1 MLTIRSPEGFQSFA
15 PFDEIELPDFVVV
28 TGLNAS
34 GKTQL
39 LRGIENGPA
48 LVERDGVEVSVERRH
63 YFQSLGPTIEDH
75 IETGSYL
82 QTLTNFGD
90 NVSAILRDPRRAD
103 EAKILFAIAEK
114 VGVEDPARLDHHH
127 LRGFGL
133 PFQTRRRR
141 AFGSSPF
148 RYLVATALRSWQLE
162 IDYHNYNRYLAS
174 VGQPTKSPPLSDAEF
189 EQRYGEPLEAPFNA
203 AIEPLGYALSG
214 EGLRPAE
221 VNADMCLRL
230 RHLERGHEIAFSE
243 LSSGEQAVLSLLVY
257 AFINQDAP
265 SDNEPSVMLLDEV
278 DASLHPQL
286 MRKFIDDLRA
296 TLVDR
301 GTSII
306 LATHSPSMVAL
317 APEESIFAMS
327 AEGEPRLRQVTKDH
341 ALGMLTEGV
350 PSLRVDHRNCRQVF
364 VEADLDAAL
373 YTGIYQNLRPH
384 LEPEI
389 ALSFI
394 AAGGKRRNPANDAKL
409 GDDGGGCAAVRRL
422 VKELRG
428 AGNDRVYGIVDRDR
442 GATDGDGVYVVGDGN
457 AYAIENVLLDPLL
470 VAALAAHEGALV
482 NTSFASVTFLEL
494 CMADPV
500 LLSRLAECVCGRVCP
515 DAEGSAERVT
525 LSYVEE
531 GISIQSPRWYLEM
544 RGHDLAQHV
553 LRAFPKLNAVTKGD
567 VDRLAKAVV
576 ERVLREKPGFTP
588 RSLLDLMRRI
598 QAGERS

>member
-39 LRGIENGPA
+39 LRGIENGPV
-48 LVERDGVEVSVERRH
+48 LVERDGVEVAVERRH
-63 YFQSLGPTIEDH
+63 YFRSLYPMIEDRL
-75 IETGSYL
+75 ETETYL
-82 QTLTNFGD
+82 RNLTNFGD
-90 NVSAILRDPRRAD
+90 NVARILSEPQRKKEARILAAIAD
-103 EAKILFAIAEK
+103 E
-114 VGVEDPARLDHHH
+114 VGVKDLTKLDHWH

-133 PFQTRRRR
+133 PYELSLRRNYDDR
-141 AFGSSPF
+141 PF
-148 RYLVATALRSWQLE
+148 ELRLATALRSWQLE

-189 EQRYGEPLEAPFNA
+189 EQRYGAPLEAPFNA
-203 AIEPLGYALSG
+203 AIEPLGYALTG
-214 EGLRPAE
+214 EGLRPTE
-221 VNADMCLRL
+221 VNADMSLHL
-230 RHLERGHEIAFSE
+230 RHLERGHEIGFSE

-317 APEESIFAMS
+317 APEESVFAMS
-327 AEGEPRLRQVTKDH
+327 ADGEPRLRQVTKDH
-341 ALGMLTEGV
+341 ALGLLTEGV

-373 YTGIYQNLRPH
+373 YTGIYQNLRPR

-394 AAGGKRRNPANDAKL
+394 AAGGKRRNPANDAQL
-409 GDDGGGCAAVRRL
+409 GDEGGGCAAVRRL

-442 GATDGDGVYVVGDGN
+442 GATDGDGVYVVSDGN

-494 CMADPV
+494 CKADPV

-515 DAEGSAERVT
+515 DAEGSAERAT

-531 GISIQSPRWYLEM
+531 GISIQSARWYLEM
-544 RGHDLAQHV
+544 RGHDLAQRV
-553 LRAFPKLNAVTKGD
+553 LRAFPKLNAITKGNAD
-567 VDRLAKAVV
+567 LLTRAVV